1 VEDLPRA
8 GEDPEVS
15 LTTIAGIDNRMR
27 RRFRGNKKMPKIGY
41 GSDNATK
48 FFLPNG
54 LKKFVVH
61 NAKDL
66 DVLLM
71 NNRTFC
77 GEIAHNVSSRVSPPL
92 LRKEPKSSSA
102 PSRFAS
108 SSPTLA
114 AKSEPR
120 RRSRTPDV
128 TLFKYKILRQYPAM
142 EGRSITIYGMN
153 SNVDAWLGCRRY
165 ARHKDKS

>member
-1 VEDLPRA
+1 MVEDLPRA

-15 LTTIAGIDNRMR
+15 LTTNAGIDNRMR

-77 GEIAHNVSSRVSPPL
+77 GEIAHNVSSRVPL
-92 LRKEPKSSSA
+92 LSPRKEPKSSSA
-102 PSRFAS
+102 PSRSES
-108 SSPTLA
+108 SSPTPA
-114 AKSEPR
+114 ERSEPR
-120 RRSRTPDV
+120 KRSRTPDLSYLNLSHPNNYHLCLS
-128 TLFKYKILRQYPAM
+128 TSSLISILFTYCD
-142 EGRSITIYGMN
+142 
-153 SNVDAWLGCRRY
+153 VC
-165 ARHKDKS
+165 

>member
-1 VEDLPRA
+1 
-8 GEDPEVS
+8 
-15 LTTIAGIDNRMR
+15 MR

-41 GSDNATK
+41 GSDNTTK

-77 GEIAHNVSSRVSPPL
+77 GEIAHNVSARVMIQS
-92 LRKEPKSSSA
+92 LRPEQ
-102 PSRFAS
+102 PS
-108 SSPTLA
+108 
-114 AKSEPR
+114 
-120 RRSRTPDV
+120 
-128 TLFKYKILRQYPAM
+128 
-142 EGRSITIYGMN
+142 
-153 SNVDAWLGCRRY
+153 
-165 ARHKDKS
+165 